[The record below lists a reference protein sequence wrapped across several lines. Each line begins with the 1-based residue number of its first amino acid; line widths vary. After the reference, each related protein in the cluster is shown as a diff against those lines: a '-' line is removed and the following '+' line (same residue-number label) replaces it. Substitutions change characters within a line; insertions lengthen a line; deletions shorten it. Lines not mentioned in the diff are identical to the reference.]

1 MSVWFS
7 SISFVDDNVAPQCQ
21 EFGLAYKDIKK
32 VFFLMQNITE
42 QRKQLYEP
50 STPGCTPQQLAQHML
65 TSLRLVF
72 FFHFRGMCTFRWKC
86 TTSETLFS
94 VRVPVKRVH
103 TQGNFRRMFQG
114 CGLGQET
121 TEERVTAGEQ
131 SLSWAHMEEGRGTRP
146 RVPGGSG

>member
-72 FFHFRGMCTFRWKC
+72 FFFFIFVECVHFV
-86 TTSETLFS
+86 ES
-94 VRVPVKRVH
+94 VQPLK
-103 TQGNFRRMFQG
+103 
-114 CGLGQET
+114 LSS
-121 TEERVTAGEQ
+121 Q
-131 SLSWAHMEEGRGTRP
+131 S
-146 RVPGGSG
+146 GSQ